1 MAVCGPVADAGIGG
15 PGMRPKAPT
24 GFLGDEGQP
33 MTVERLKIRCYRC
46 NQLLAVSPNKA
57 GTVVA
62 CPKCKAD
69 LLIPRLDSQATGDE
83 AEDSGLAASLSQP
96 RKGSA
101 SATAHRRRHRENPP
115 PTWMRSRP

>member
-1 MAVCGPVADAGIGG
+1 
-15 PGMRPKAPT
+15 
-24 GFLGDEGQP
+24 

-69 LLIPRLDSQATGDE
+69 LLIPRLDSQATGDG
-83 AEDSGLAASLSQP
+83 AEDSGLAASLSQS

-101 SATAHRRRHRENPP
+101 SATASASSSASSSGESNSYLDEIAAMIPPELALLRRRICG
-115 PTWMRSRP
+115 SRPNSSKT